1 MSEVEIEVEE
11 TNLEE
16 LVKTYLTIRNERERI
31 EAEWKA
37 KNDELLADMR
47 ALESQ
52 MLVTCNEN
60 NASSIKTGSG
70 TVIRKLNERF
80 TVADGDVFRKFVL
93 QEGAVELFESRIHQG
108 NFKEFIAE
116 RKDDGLPPGV
126 NVMRE
131 FGIVVRKP
139 SN

>member
-37 KNDELLADMR
+37 KNDELLVDMR